1 MPTAGTSG
9 ALAFLA
15 VGTAASPTTALNFQ
29 NCSLKRTRTIFDPN
43 NIRGTRSHQS
53 EQTRFGN
60 STVGGQINL
69 IPSKAEWLALLP
81 WILSDAR
88 NGAATSPF
96 ALGDVPITRYVQL
109 DTVTKVFTYVG
120 CVVNRATIRGSV
132 GGPVSLALDV
142 IGLTENMTNSGTGSG
157 TGLGTGSPLMFAD
170 GVFTLP
176 GGGSA
181 YRLKDFTITIDNA
194 ITPVWNNSA
203 DATYVIANDRTISV
217 AHNNPWTADEVGLYN
232 LALTGSNGATFNF
245 TNGSDNLLF
254 TFGTIQYPAETPVVP
269 GKSELPLVMN
279 GIARKLTT
287 TEALVV
293 TCT

>member
-9 ALAFLA
+9 ALAYLA
-15 VGTAASPTTALNFQ
+15 IGSASSPTNAYNFQ

-60 STVGGQINL
+60 STVGGPINM
-69 IPSKAEWLALLP
+69 IPSKAEWVTLLP
-81 WILSDAR
+81 WILS
-88 NGAATSPF
+88 GSGTSPF
-96 ALGDVPITRYVQL
+96 SLGETPLARYVQL
-109 DTVTKVFTYVG
+109 DTVTKVFTYAG

-142 IGLTENMTNSGTGSG
+142 IGLTEAMTNSGTGSG
-157 TGLGTGSPLMFAD
+157 TGLSTGSPMMFAD
-170 GVFTLP
+170 GVFTL
-176 GGGSA
+176 SSTA
-181 YRLKDFTITIDNA
+181 YRLKDVTITIDNA
-194 ITPVWNNSA
+194 ITPVWNNSV
-203 DATYVIANDRTISV
+203 DATYMISNDRTISV
-217 AHNNPWTADEVGLYN
+217 SHNNPWTADEVALYN
-232 LALTGSNGATFNF
+232 LALTGCNGATFNF
-245 TNGSDNLLF
+245 TNGGDNLLF